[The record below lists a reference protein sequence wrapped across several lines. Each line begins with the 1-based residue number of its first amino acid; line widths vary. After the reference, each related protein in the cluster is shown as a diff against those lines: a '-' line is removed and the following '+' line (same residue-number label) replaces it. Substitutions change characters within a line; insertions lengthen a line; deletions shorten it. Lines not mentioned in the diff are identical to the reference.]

1 MSNRPQNGL
10 PLLNAELAQFEAKW
24 PLGTRPRLAYALLFY
39 TGQRSGDVVR
49 MRRAD
54 ISGGAIRVVQEKP
67 GVELSIQIHPDLAE
81 AIKAGPTKGRL

>member
-1 MSNRPQNGL
+1 MDFHFLMPSWPSSRPT
-10 PLLNAELAQFEAKW
+10 

-49 MRRAD
+49 IRRAD
-54 ISGGAIRVVQEKP
+54 ISGGAIKP